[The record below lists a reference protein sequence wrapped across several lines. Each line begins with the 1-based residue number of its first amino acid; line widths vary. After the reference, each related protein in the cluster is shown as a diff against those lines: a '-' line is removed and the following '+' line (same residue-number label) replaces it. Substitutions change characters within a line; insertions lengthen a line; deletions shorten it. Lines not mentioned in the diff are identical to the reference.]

1 MVSFQYTYQYS
12 LSKSIVRFGFLTDEQ
27 ANPAKIYVP
36 ICNYNDEVGVVVK
49 KYDERYC
56 DVKAFQ
62 PTFNEYGMCFTFNNR
77 KQGMD
82 HFFQTNYAPSKTVK
96 NDSDSFHIDPPEKFE
111 TAEKKM
117 DSSEDVNQEI
127 LKVYQLY

>member
-1 MVSFQYTYQYS
+1 
-12 LSKSIVRFGFLTDEQ
+12 
-27 ANPAKIYVP
+27 
-36 ICNYNDEVGVVVK
+36 
-49 KYDERYC
+49 
-56 DVKAFQ
+56 
-62 PTFNEYGMCFTFNNR
+62 
-77 KQGMD
+77 MD

-127 LKVYQLY
+127 LKVYQLYWLPNISMFYLSRKSGVIAYLLTGTIVCT

>member
-1 MVSFQYTYQYS
+1 MVSFQYTYQYL
-12 LSKSIVRFGFLTDEQ
+12 LSKTIIRFGFVTDEQ

-36 ICNYNDEVGVVVK
+36 ICNYNDEVGVVVEE
-49 KYDERYC
+49 YDERYC
-56 DVKAFQ
+56 DVKTFQ

-82 HFFQTNYAPSKTVK
+82 NFFQTNYAPSKIVK
-96 NDSDSFHIDPPEKFE
+96 NDRESFHIDNRSKIEIGE
-111 TAEKKM
+111 IKM

-127 LKVYQLY
+127 FKVQRCY

>member
-1 MVSFQYTYQYS
+1 MVSFQYTYQYL
-12 LSKSIVRFGFLTDEQ
+12 LSKTIVRFGFVTDEQ

-82 HFFQTNYAPSKTVK
+82 NFFQTNYAPSKIVK
-96 NDSDSFHIDPPEKFE
+96 NDSESFHIDNPSKIE
-111 TAEKKM
+111 TGEKKM

-127 LKVYQLY
+127 FKVQR

>member
-1 MVSFQYTYQYS
+1 MVSLQHTYQYA
-12 LSKSIVRFGFLTDEQ
+12 LSKIILRLGFVTDEQ

-36 ICNYNDEVGVVVK
+36 ICNYNDEVGVVVNE
-49 KYDERYC
+49 YDERYC

-82 HFFQTNYAPSKTVK
+82 DFFQTNYAPSKTVK
-96 NDSDSFHIDPPEKFE
+96 NDSNLFHIDPSRKIETGEKQ
-111 TAEKKM
+111 T
-117 DSSEDVNQEI
+117 EDVNQEI
-127 LKVYQLY
+127 FKVFQ

>member
-1 MVSFQYTYQYS
+1 M
-12 LSKSIVRFGFLTDEQ
+12 
-27 ANPAKIYVP
+27 
-36 ICNYNDEVGVVVK
+36 VVK

-127 LKVYQLY
+127 LKVYQLYWLPNISMFYLSRKSGVIAYLLTGTIVCT